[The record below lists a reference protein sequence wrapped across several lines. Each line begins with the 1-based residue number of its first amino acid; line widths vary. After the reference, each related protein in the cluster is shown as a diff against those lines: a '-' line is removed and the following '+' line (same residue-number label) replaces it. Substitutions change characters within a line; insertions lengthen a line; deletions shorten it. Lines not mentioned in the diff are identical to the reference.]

1 MTRAL
6 ARSPRRAL
14 VGSAVTSV
22 VTVIILLLVLAAGVG
37 RWFSLSS
44 LYFFKAKAQFAGSV
58 LLFAP
63 LLLQQHPHRSFGP
76 ANQIT
81 LVRGMLVA
89 LLGGFVGESI
99 SEMAAFTI
107 VGIGLAALILDGV
120 DGKLARRS
128 GMTSEFGARF
138 DMETDAVLV
147 LLFSI
152 LAWQMDKAGSWV
164 ILSGLLRYLF
174 VAAGWLLPWMRAALP
189 PSQRRQTVCVIQIA
203 VMLAVLLPFVNPPLS
218 DALAALTLAVL
229 LASFLVDVRWLAKHS
244 S

>member
-1 MTRAL
+1 M
-6 ARSPRRAL
+6 
-14 VGSAVTSV
+14 TSV
-22 VTVIILLLVLAAGVG
+22 VTVVILLLVLAAGVG
-37 RWFSLSS
+37 RWFSLSP
-44 LYFFKAKAQFAGSV
+44 LYFFKVMALFTAGV

-63 LLLQQHPHRSFGP
+63 LLLQQHPHRSFGR

-89 LLGGFVGESI
+89 LLGGFVGEAI
-99 SEMAAFTI
+99 SAVAAFTL
-107 VGIGLAALILDGV
+107 VGIGLTALILDGM

-128 GMTSEFGARF
+128 GMTSAFGARF
-138 DMETDAVLV
+138 DMETDAALV

-152 LAWQMDKAGSWV
+152 LAWQLDKAGGWV

-174 VAAGWLLPWMRAALP
+174 VAAGWLLPWMRAPLP
-189 PSQRRQTVCVIQIA
+189 PSQRRQTVCVIQIS
-203 VMLAVLLPFVNPPLS
+203 VMLAVLLPFVTSPWS

-229 LASFLVDVRWLAKHS
+229 AASFFADVRWLGKHS

>member
-22 VTVIILLLVLAAGVG
+22 VFVVILLLVLATGVG

-44 LYFFKAKAQFAGSV
+44 LYFLKVMALFAAGV

-89 LLGGFVGESI
+89 LLGGFVGEVIVAS
-99 SEMAAFTI
+99 AAFTI
-107 VGIGLAALILDGV
+107 VGIGLAALILDGM
-120 DGKLARRS
+120 DGQLARRS
-128 GMTSEFGARF
+128 GMTSAFGARF
-138 DMETDAVLV
+138 DMEIDAALV
-147 LLFSI
+147 LLFGI
-152 LAWQMDKAGSWV
+152 LAWQMGKAGGWV

-174 VAAGWLLPWMRAALP
+174 VGAGWLLPWMRGPLR
-189 PSQRRQTVCVIQIA
+189 PSQRRQAVCVIQIS
-203 VMLAVLLPFVNPPLS
+203 VMLAVLLPFVNSPFS

-229 LASFLVDVRWLAKHS
+229 VGSFFADVRWLGRNPS
-244 S
+244 